1 MKSFCCSNKGLTKE
15 FADMANFLRMIGEEN
30 RLKILCLLKDREK
43 CVCEIVESLNLSQS
57 LVSAHLKALK
67 DMGIVENRKEWKNV
81 YYFVN
86 KKTFKRYSSLLSDF
100 LKKYE

>member
-15 FADMANFLRMIGEEN
+15 FVDMARFLRIVGEEN
-30 RLKILCLLKDREK
+30 RLKILCLLKDGEK
-43 CVCEIVESLNLSQS
+43 CVCEIVEFSNLPQS
-57 LVSAHLKALK
+57 LVSAHLKVLK
-67 DMGIVENRKEWKNV
+67 DMRIVKSRKEWKNV

-86 KKTFKRYSSLLSDF
+86 KKIFKRYSLLLNDF